1 MERCSG
7 WERCSFFLD
16 YFRGE
21 DRHWESLVDA
31 YCFGKMNPLC
41 ERLAYIERGIRPR
54 TTFFP
59 WGFSLIPGH
68 DWLVPRSHLRCLAPP
83 PSPTR
88 QRRKAKHKQMAERF
102 PSPLP

>member
-41 ERLAYIERGIRPR
+41 ERLAYIERGD
-54 TTFFP
+54 T
-59 WGFSLIPGH
+59 
-68 DWLVPRSHLRCLAPP
+68 PP
-83 PSPTR
+83 DNL
-88 QRRKAKHKQMAERF
+88 
-102 PSPLP
+102 LPMGILLDP